1 MLGSGRR
8 CEFTFIDMLSILSFL
23 IGLENLDLNIAQEDL
38 DNQTKELDK
47 KLREVVDNI
56 HYHLE
61 LQDDKLTEILSRL
74 EELEHGTTRNNE

>member
-1 MLGSGRR
+1 MLGSGRQG
-8 CEFTFIDMLSILSFL
+8 EFTLIDMLSILSFIL
-23 IGLENLDLNIAQEDL
+23 GLENLDLNVAQEDL
-38 DNQTKELDK
+38 DNQTKEHDK

-61 LQDDKLTEILSRL
+61 LQDDKLIEILSRL

>member
-1 MLGSGRR
+1 MLGSGRQG
-8 CEFTFIDMLSILSFL
+8 EFTLIDMLSILSFIL
-23 IGLENLDLNIAQEDL
+23 GLENLDLNVAQEDL

-61 LQDDKLTEILSRL
+61 LQDDKLIEILSRL

>member
-1 MLGSGRR
+1 MLGSGRQG
-8 CEFTFIDMLSILSFL
+8 EFTLIDMLSILSFI
-23 IGLENLDLNIAQEDL
+23 IGLENLDLNVAQEDL

-47 KLREVVDNI
+47 RLREVVDNI